1 MKNIPKRDP
10 LQDILLASYNDP
22 VLFNDAIL
30 NRPEYWPR
38 QREAAEAVARY
49 HDTVIYS
56 GNAVG
61 KDYLVAGLVPWW
73 LWTRPNSLVIVT
85 GPSQAVL
92 GSVTWKEIDRAIA
105 GAALPL
111 DAQVSQGLRVSP
123 H

>member
-38 QREAAEAVARY
+38 QAEAARAVARY

-61 KDYLVAGLVPWW
+61 KGYLIGGLILWW
-73 LWTRPNSLVIVT
+73 LWTRPDSLVIVT

-92 GSVTWKEIDRAIA
+92 GSVTWKEVVRALKHA
-105 GAALPL
+105 RLPL
-111 DAQVSQGLRVSP
+111 DAKVSKG
-123 H
+123 

>member
-1 MKNIPKRDP
+1 MSEFDLPTFQR
-10 LQDILLASYNDP
+10 ILEQCENDP
-22 VLFNDAIL
+22 VHFNDAIL

-38 QREAAEAVARY
+38 QAEAARAVARY

-73 LWTRPNSLVIVT
+73 LWTRPDSLVIVT

-92 GSVTWKEIDRAIA
+92 GSVTW
-105 GAALPL
+105 
-111 DAQVSQGLRVSP
+111 
-123 H
+123 